1 MLTVPII
8 ALIGTVLGGVGLK
21 IIEHILSRGKTR
33 DDTASQLRGEL
44 RAEVESL
51 RQEIHKVESDVEQWR
66 EKYYLLLE
74 QFLVMKLKLEQA
86 VQNATN
92 GK

>member
-44 RAEVESL
+44 RTEVESL

-92 GK
+92 GQ

>member
-21 IIEHILSRGKTR
+21 IVEHLLGRRKLR

-44 RAEVESL
+44 RIEIESL

-74 QFLVMKLKLEQA
+74 QFLAMKVKLERA

-92 GK
+92 G

>member
-21 IIEHILSRGKTR
+21 IVEHFLSKSKVR

-44 RAEVESL
+44 RTEVESL
-51 RQEIHKVESDVEQWR
+51 RSEIQKVETEVDLWR
-66 EKYYLLLE
+66 EKYYTLLE
-74 QFLVMKLKLEQA
+74 QFLVMKVRLEKA
-86 VQNATN
+86 VTNATEAN
-92 GK
+92 

>member
-1 MLTVPII
+1 VLTVPII

-21 IIEHILSRGKTR
+21 IVEHLLGRRKLR

-44 RAEVESL
+44 RIEIESL

-74 QFLVMKLKLEQA
+74 QFLAMKVKLERA

-92 GK
+92 G